1 MMSTLME
8 ISDPAERDKI
18 CWRLSPSRNARSSVF
33 RIFCG
38 GRNREGNSIKGIRR
52 NSGLMFA
59 VHTATAQT
67 LPSVTLSVSQSQ
79 NPGDVVPTLQIVGL
93 MTLLA
98 LAPSLVLMM
107 TSFTRILIVLHFPS
121 SGDGDAAGATGTIGG
136 CSGTDS
142 DLLRYATTLNAVNDN
157 ALKPYMAKT
166 IDQKTALQN
175 ATQPF
180 KDFMLRQVRERD
192 LALFVNLSG
201 QPRPANPSEI
211 SLGVLVP
218 SFVIS
223 ELRIAFQIGFVL
235 YLPFLIIDMVVSS
248 ILLAMGM
255 MMLPPVMV
263 SLPFKI
269 LLFVMVDGWYL
280 VVESL
285 VKSFH

>member
-1 MMSTLME
+1 M
-8 ISDPAERDKI
+8 A
-18 CWRLSPSRNARSSVF
+18 
-33 RIFCG
+33 
-38 GRNREGNSIKGIRR
+38 
-52 NSGLMFA
+52 GLLFMLHA
-59 VHTATAQT
+59 AAAQT
-67 LPSVTLSVSQSQ
+67 IPSVTLKVSQGQ
-79 NPGDVVPTLQIVGL
+79 DPGDVVPTLQIVGM

-107 TSFTRILIVLHFPS
+107 TSFTRILIVLHFLRQ
-121 SGDGDAAGATGTIGG
+121 AMGTQQVPPAQLVVALALVL
-136 CSGTDS
+136 TFFVMQP
-142 DLLRYATTLNAVNDN
+142 TLNAVNDN

-166 IDQKTALQN
+166 IDQKTALEN

-180 KDFMLRQVRERD
+180 KDFMLKQVRERD

-201 QPRPANPSEI
+201 LPRPANQSEI
-211 SLGVLVP
+211 GLGVLVP
-218 SFVIS
+218 AFVIS